1 MASKGDRLAYI
12 KSDEVRLVR
21 RKHRI
26 GFRIGTT
33 AGEIIERLKKVPA
46 NASVDEV
53 IDDIDGDEITTIE
66 FHDES
71 VSR

>member
-1 MASKGDRLAYI
+1 MASAADRLAYV
-12 KSDEVRLVR
+12 KSDEVKLVR

-33 AGEIIERLKKVPA
+33 AGEVIEMLKRVPP
-46 NASVDEV
+46 NATVDEV
-53 IDDIDGDEITTIE
+53 IDDVDGDEIATIE

-71 VSR
+71 VAR